1 MGTTKPR
8 YEAVYVA
15 GLDIYGI
22 VDTTTGMFE
31 PYLYFTDAVSAVE
44 QEEFM
49 NDSWEESQ
57 REGS

>member
-1 MGTTKPR
+1 MR
-8 YEAVYVA
+8 YEAVYVT